1 MQNKGFTLV
10 ELLTVMALLSI
21 IALIVYPTVED
32 YVSGSKDKAYN
43 TQIDNIE
50 AAAKNWAADNTTKLP
65 NEGVTYTLTL
75 GTLVSGSYIDDVQN
89 PKTKTNFPTTLQIKI
104 TNDNGAFIYKVVE

>member
-1 MQNKGFTLV
+1 MKNKGFTLV

-32 YVSGSKDKAYN
+32 YVSGSKEKAYSA
-43 TQIDNIE
+43 QIDNIE

-65 NEGVTYTLTL
+65 NEGATYTVTL
-75 GTLVSGSYIDDVQN
+75 GTLVSGNYIDDVKN
-89 PKTKTNFPTTLQIKI
+89 PKTKANFPTSMQIKI
-104 TNDNGAFIYKVVE
+104 SNVDGAFTYKVIE